1 MERSKN
7 SKFSVNRM
15 LSATLALSFLSVIAL
30 SVNPYTTSDA
40 AFTSSSQAKI
50 TAKSQTWTPTLAAS
64 AKDHTALVVS
74 WPKLE
79 FYTTYNVQW
88 SLSSN
93 FANPT
98 TKTVTG
104 TSVEAPDL
112 IASTKY
118 YFRAQAVGAPSAGW
132 SATAVGETKEWPR
145 YNVLSTGKWPSASDL
160 DSQNNLW
167 VTGYIDNIVKIV
179 SPTGAVR
186 NVGTLDAADIPAGI
200 TVVDDNLALLARAN
214 RNDATLNGVYSV
226 NTSGV
231 YKRVLT
237 LKNAYGVA
245 YDAKRNK
252 VFVGANKDL
261 LECDYATWA
270 CTTLA
275 TSGDNWGY
283 MKLTPDGSKLL
294 LAGRNTN
301 TLSVMNV
308 ATKKIT
314 VLSAAPNLDVRSL
327 GVIADNDYIA
337 ASASTGVIWRIRVNP
352 TTGAVTQE
360 ELLTQVTYPLFISWD
375 ASRKWLYT
383 GANEVDG
390 RGVFK
395 YTELIK

>member
-1 MERSKN
+1 MESSKN
-7 SKFSVNRM
+7 SRFSVNRM

-30 SVNPYTTSDA
+30 SVHPYASSDA

-93 FANPT
+93 FANPSSA
-98 TKTVTG
+98 TVTG
-104 TSVEAPDL
+104 TSLEVPNL
-112 IASTKY
+112 VASTKY
-118 YFRAQAVGAPSAGW
+118 YFRAQAVDAPSAGW

-145 YNVLSTGKWPSASDL
+145 YRVLTANRWASGSDL
-160 DSQNNLW
+160 DPQNNLW
-167 VTGYIDNIVKIV
+167 VTGYLESIVKII
-179 SPTGAVR
+179 SPTGDVR
-186 NVGTLDAADIPAGI
+186 TVGELDPDVMPAGI
-200 TVVDDNLALLARAN
+200 SVVNNNLALVARGH
-214 RNDATLNGVYSV
+214 RV
-226 NTSGV
+226 NTGNNGIYSISSSGE
-231 YKRVLT
+231 YKRVYAGR
-237 LKNAYGVA
+237 AYGLA

-252 VFVGANKDL
+252 VFVGSNKDL
-261 LECDYATWA
+261 LECDYTTWA
-270 CTTLA
+270 CTNIA

-283 MKLTPDGSKLL
+283 MKLTPDGSKLVI
-294 LAGRNTN
+294 AGRNTN
-301 TLSVMNV
+301 TLSVMDV
-308 ATKKIT
+308 ATRKIT
-314 VLSAAPNLDVRSL
+314 VLSAAPDLDVRSM
-327 GVIADNDYIA
+327 GIIADNDYIA

-360 ELLTQVTYPLFISWD
+360 ELLTQVSYPLFISWD

-383 GANEVDG
+383 GANDADG
-390 RGVFK
+390 TGVYK